1 MLDNSSMP
9 TKLFLASRRKA
20 KGNKMNVTYKII
32 KAESETS
39 TGRIV
44 TVWHVIDTT
53 DGFVCD
59 AFDLKRDAVAWV
71 AASTN

>member
-1 MLDNSSMP
+1 VAG
-9 TKLFLASRRKA
+9 KLVLCPSRRKA

-44 TVWHVIDTT
+44 TVWHVIDAA

-71 AASTN
+71 LASTN

>member
-1 MLDNSSMP
+1 
-9 TKLFLASRRKA
+9 
-20 KGNKMNVTYKII
+20 MNVTYKII

-44 TVWHVIDTT
+44 NVWHVIDTT